1 MKHPARWAALAV
13 AIIVG
18 ALAVVLASQ
27 VSTNPQAA
35 EQQSRLVGQNEP
47 KFTVH
52 TFDRQTL
59 SSAGLAGKAVLVN
72 FWNSWCIP
80 CQQELPS
87 LKMFAA
93 EHAADPN
100 VVLVGIL
107 RDDTVGAARAYA
119 AAEGISWPV
128 ADDPGA
134 ALSLAFGTRGQPETY
149 AISPGGLVV
158 GSEYGPASVKN
169 LDTLLAAAQ
178 AHP

>member
-1 MKHPARWAALAV
+1 MKHPARWAALGV
-13 AIIVG
+13 ALVVA

-27 VSTNPQAA
+27 VSTNPQA
-35 EQQSRLVGQNEP
+35 EQQQSRLVGQTVP
-47 KFTVH
+47 TFSVH
-52 TFDRQTL
+52 TFDGQAL

-80 CQQELPS
+80 CQQELPA

-93 EHAADPN
+93 EHAGDPN

-107 RDDTVGAARAYA
+107 RDDTVGAARPYA
-119 AAEGISWPV
+119 QAEGITWPL

-134 ALSLAFGTRGQPETY
+134 TLSLDFGTRGQPETY
-149 AISPGGLVV
+149 AISPGGQVV
-158 GSEYGPASVKN
+158 GSEFGPASVKN

-178 AHP
+178 ASP